1 MLLTLMLAQSG
12 WSVVAGPGEKPMIMV
27 NYKGEE
33 KQIICQDEGY
43 RQGLPQVI

>member
-1 MLLTLMLAQSG
+1 MD
-12 WSVVAGPGEKPMIMV
+12 GPGEKPMNMI

-43 RQGLPQVI
+43 RWGRKLFNCIKMSIIY